1 MRTIMDILE
10 EINQIG
16 YEECDNVEKTG
27 ISVQGLSK
35 IETLLEEWSHSIVD
49 QCAGSFECST
59 DDEVAW
65 VGGEE
70 NGRYE
75 STGKQV
81 PVLDRQS
88 ILDVK
93 NKL

>member
-1 MRTIMDILE
+1 MDEYAMRTIMDILE

-27 ISVQGLSK
+27 ISVQGL
-35 IETLLEEWSHSIVD
+35 
-49 QCAGSFECST
+49 ST